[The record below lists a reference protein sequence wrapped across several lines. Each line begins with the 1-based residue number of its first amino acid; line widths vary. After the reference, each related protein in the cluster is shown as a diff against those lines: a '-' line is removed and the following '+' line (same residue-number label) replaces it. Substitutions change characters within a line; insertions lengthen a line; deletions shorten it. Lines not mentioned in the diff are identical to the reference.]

1 VLYFSAGSEM
11 TMERTR
17 MKCVATRVFCRL
29 TQCASVLLLWGGA
42 ALGLSMLPVSPI
54 ELARQAD
61 EVVIV
66 EVVDATPETTQEGA
80 MVERLALRVVERWK
94 GGRETT
100 LMRRQLI
107 TARHAETGAQIEFA
121 GVTRVQVG
129 ETWLL
134 FLDRDEPLPVLGLSV
149 AASAGAF
156 RAQRV
161 GNEWRFRTAEGQP
174 VLDVA
179 ADALSLEWQP
189 PPSGTEVIVGVRTPT
204 PEPTPALSSRWRAL
218 VRGAR

>member
-1 VLYFSAGSEM
+1 MNA
-11 TMERTR
+11 
-17 MKCVATRVFCRL
+17 VATLFLRRL
-29 TQCASVLLLWGGA
+29 TQCVSALLLWGGA
-42 ALGLSMLPVSPI
+42 AFGLSMVPVSPV

-66 EVVDATPETTQEGA
+66 EVVDATPETTPEGA

-179 ADALSLEWQP
+179 PDALSLEWQP
-189 PPSGTEVIVGVRTPT
+189 PPSGTEVVVGVRTPT
-204 PEPTPALSSRWRAL
+204 PGPVPALSSRWRAL